1 MPISTSSPSNDR
13 RLPGK
18 ARAVM
23 DYQKQKPGT
32 TGVEPAAGCLVVTD
46 RAVADIVGWTVLEC
60 YGVVGM
66 ASPNLRR
73 GVAYL
78 LSRDRLHQGI
88 KVDQNGEQLRI
99 KLYII
104 VEYGLNV
111 AEVAGNVRSQVAYNV
126 QRMIGRPVAALQI
139 YVQGVRVGE

>member
-1 MPISTSSPSNDR
+1 MSGHTGAHVGSAPE
-13 RLPGK
+13 
-18 ARAVM
+18 ARAGAV
-23 DYQKQKPGT
+23 G
-32 TGVEPAAGCLVVTD
+32 GLLNISD

-66 ASPNLRR
+66 ASPNLRQ
-73 GVAYL
+73 GVAAL
-78 LSRDRLHQGI
+78 LARDRLHQGI
-88 KVDQNGEQLRI
+88 KIEQTVDHLRI

-126 QRMIGRPVAALQI
+126 ERMTGRPVTGLHI
-139 YVQGVRVGE
+139 YVQGVRLGE

>member
-1 MPISTSSPSNDR
+1 MTGAESTI
-13 RLPGK
+13 
-18 ARAVM
+18 
-23 DYQKQKPGT
+23 
-32 TGVEPAAGCLVVTD
+32 AGRLVVTD

-73 GVAYL
+73 GVASL

-88 KVDQNGEQLRI
+88 KVDQDGGQLRI

-126 QRMIGRPVAALQI
+126 EKMIGLPATTLQI

>member
-1 MPISTSSPSNDR
+1 VSGTPDVDNDIEIR
-13 RLPGK
+13 GAQIVGGDL
-18 ARAVM
+18 AI
-23 DYQKQKPGT
+23 
-32 TGVEPAAGCLVVTD
+32 TD
-46 RAVADIVGWTVLEC
+46 RAIADIVGWTVLEC

-66 ASPNLRR
+66 AAPSLRQ
-73 GVAYL
+73 GVASL

-88 KVDQNGEQLRI
+88 IVEQTPEQLRI

-126 QRMIGRPVAALQI
+126 EKMTGRPVTALQI

>member
-1 MPISTSSPSNDR
+1 MTEVGAGQAVEG
-13 RLPGK
+13 RL
-18 ARAVM
+18 M
-23 DYQKQKPGT
+23 I
-32 TGVEPAAGCLVVTD
+32 TD
-46 RAVADIVGWTVLEC
+46 RAIGDIVGWTVLEC

-66 ASPNLRR
+66 ASPSLRQ
-73 GVAYL
+73 GVASL

-88 KVDQNGEQLRI
+88 RIEQAGDQLKI

-126 QRMIGRPVAALQI
+126 ERMTGQPVSALQI

>member
-1 MPISTSSPSNDR
+1 MVGDPSVGG
-13 RLPGK
+13 RL
-18 ARAVM
+18 
-23 DYQKQKPGT
+23 T
-32 TGVEPAAGCLVVTD
+32 VTD
-46 RAVADIVGWTVLEC
+46 GAIADIVGWTVLEC

-66 ASPNLRR
+66 ASPSLRR
-73 GVAYL
+73 GVASL

-88 KVDQNGEQLRI
+88 KVEQTSDYLRI
-99 KLYII
+99 NLYII

-126 QRMIGRPVAALQI
+126 EKMTGRPVAALQI

>member
-1 MPISTSSPSNDR
+1 MSGPPDVDSDIKIRSSQAQAVGG
-13 RLPGK
+13 RL
-18 ARAVM
+18 AI
-23 DYQKQKPGT
+23 
-32 TGVEPAAGCLVVTD
+32 TD
-46 RAVADIVGWTVLEC
+46 RAIGDIVGWTVLEC

-66 ASPNLRR
+66 AAPSLRQ
-73 GVAYL
+73 GVASI

-88 KVDQNGEQLRI
+88 SVEQSPEQLRI

-126 QRMIGRPVAALQI
+126 EKMVGRPVTALQV
-139 YVQGVRVGE
+139 YVQGVRVRE

>member
-1 MPISTSSPSNDR
+1 VSSA
-13 RLPGK
+13 PGVNGETE
-18 ARAVM
+18 RHLSS
-23 DYQKQKPGT
+23 G
-32 TGVEPAAGCLVVTD
+32 GSVEGRMVVTD
-46 RAVADIVGWTVLEC
+46 RAISDIVGLTVLEC

-66 ASPNLRR
+66 ASPSLRR
-73 GVAYL
+73 GVASL
-78 LSRDRLHQGI
+78 LARDRLHQGI
-88 KVDQNGEQLRI
+88 RVEQAADQLRI

-126 QRMIGRPVAALQI
+126 ERMVGGPVTALQI

>member
-1 MPISTSSPSNDR
+1 VDDR
-13 RLPGK
+13 Q
-18 ARAVM
+18 V
-23 DYQKQKPGT
+23 T
-32 TGVEPAAGCLVVTD
+32 VVGPHETAEGRMVITD
-46 RAVADIVGWTVLEC
+46 RAIADIVGWTVLEC

-73 GVAYL
+73 GVAAL

-88 KVDQNGEQLRI
+88 RVEQGPDQLRI

-126 QRMIGRPVAALQI
+126 QRMVGRPVTALQI

>member
-1 MPISTSSPSNDR
+1 MSDPPTDVRGDDEARSGAEPRVTGST
-13 RLPGK
+13 
-18 ARAVM
+18 VI
-23 DYQKQKPGT
+23 
-32 TGVEPAAGCLVVTD
+32 TD
-46 RAVADIVGWTVLEC
+46 RAIADIVGWTVLEC

-66 ASPNLRR
+66 ASPNLRL
-73 GVAYL
+73 GVASL

-88 KVDQNGEQLRI
+88 KVEQTADRLGI

-126 QRMIGRPVAALQI
+126 ERMTKRPVTNLQI

>member
-1 MPISTSSPSNDR
+1 
-13 RLPGK
+13 
-18 ARAVM
+18 
-23 DYQKQKPGT
+23 
-32 TGVEPAAGCLVVTD
+32 
-46 RAVADIVGWTVLEC
+46 
-60 YGVVGM
+60 VVGM

-73 GVAYL
+73 GMASL

-88 KVDQNGEQLRI
+88 KVEQSAEQLRI

-111 AEVAGNVRSQVAYNV
+111 AEVAGNVRSQVAYNIE
-126 QRMIGRPVAALQI
+126 RMVGRSPTALQI

>member
-1 MPISTSSPSNDR
+1 MTEM
-13 RLPGK
+13 G
-18 ARAVM
+18 AR
-23 DYQKQKPGT
+23 QT
-32 TGVEPAAGCLVVTD
+32 VEGRMVITD
-46 RAVADIVGWTVLEC
+46 RAIGDIVGWTVLEC

-66 ASPNLRR
+66 ASPSLRQ
-73 GVAYL
+73 GVASL

-88 KVDQNGEQLRI
+88 RVDQSDDQLKI

-126 QRMIGRPVAALQI
+126 
-139 YVQGVRVGE
+139 

>member
-1 MPISTSSPSNDR
+1 MSESHPDSLEHVEASKQA
-13 RLPGK
+13 GV
-18 ARAVM
+18 AV
-23 DYQKQKPGT
+23 
-32 TGVEPAAGCLVVTD
+32 AGDTVITD
-46 RAVADIVGWTVLEC
+46 RAISDIVGWTVLEC

-66 ASPNLRR
+66 ASPNLRL
-73 GVAYL
+73 GVASL

-88 KVDQNGEQLRI
+88 KVEQTPDQLRI

-126 QRMIGRPVAALQI
+126 ERMTKRPVTSLQI

>member
-1 MPISTSSPSNDR
+1 MATQSRANRELDR
-13 RLPGK
+13 LAPGQQGGEG
-18 ARAVM
+18 RMVI
-23 DYQKQKPGT
+23 
-32 TGVEPAAGCLVVTD
+32 TD

-66 ASPNLRR
+66 ASPNLRQ
-73 GVAYL
+73 GVASL
-78 LSRDRLHQGI
+78 LTRDRLHQGI
-88 KVDQNGEQLRI
+88 KVSQTPEELHI

-126 QRMIGRPVAALQI
+126 EKMVGRPVTTLRI